1 MKTTRRTF
9 MGGVAAATLPATAG
23 ACVSVTAIQAEAAA
37 PAAIAENPKLLDAFE
52 RLTSAQAELAEA
64 ESVLEWIAD
73 EWRHRWPLAPEE
85 LLGGA
90 NAQNHSGGWGW
101 KDQAERDIIGRH
113 LFRDTSAFTIRFNKK
128 QKQAMPVTCFSVMTV
143 EEAEAFVSAAEK
155 RVPRG
160 RSEATREKNK
170 ARNDALLS
178 FYKRALDLA
187 REYHAQTEA
196 LRKAAGVEAAKAR
209 VTAAEEEIFKIRNH
223 ISHIPAF
230 GAEGLRIKFEGVKA
244 SGDFA
249 NCLRFE
255 GIFGDMARL
264 IQQFVELSGRAA
276 E

>member
-1 MKTTRRTF
+1 MSRKEKSF
-9 MGGVAAATLPATAG
+9 
-23 ACVSVTAIQAEAAA
+23 
-37 PAAIAENPKLLDAFE
+37 ENPELLAAYA
-52 RLTSAQAELAEA
+52 RLQEACNELAEA
-64 ESVLEWIAD
+64 NDALLWIAD

-90 NAQNHSGGWGW
+90 NAQNHCGGWRW

-143 EEAEAFVSAAEK
+143 EEAEEFVSAVEK

-160 RSEATREKNK
+160 RSEASREKNK
-170 ARNDALLS
+170 ERNNDLLS
-178 FYKRALDLA
+178 FYKRALELA

-196 LRKAAGVEAAKAR
+196 LREAAGVEAAKAR
-209 VTAAEEEIFKIRNH
+209 VKAAEEAIFKFRNQ
-223 ISHIPAF
+223 ISRIPAF
-230 GAEGLRIKFEGVKA
+230 GAEGLRVKFEGVKA

-249 NCLRFE
+249 KCLHFE

-276 E
+276 Q